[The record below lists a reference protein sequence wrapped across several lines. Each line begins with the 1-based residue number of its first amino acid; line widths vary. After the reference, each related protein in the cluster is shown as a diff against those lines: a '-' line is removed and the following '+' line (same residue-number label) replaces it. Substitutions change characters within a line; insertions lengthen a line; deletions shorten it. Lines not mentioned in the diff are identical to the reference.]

1 MTQAAQPVEVAEYDP
16 VWPRRFVEERERI
29 AGALGDGDAVIEHI
43 GSTAVPGLPAKPVID
58 ILVGV
63 DDIER
68 SGQAVAALI
77 GLGYSYAPEVET
89 DVPDQRYFYKGS
101 PHTHHIHM
109 VERSSPLFEEHL
121 LFRDHLRAHPEAAD
135 EYARLK
141 RGLAAR
147 FRDDRASYTRGKK
160 TFFDTVVAAA
170 RRARA
175 AGAPPL

>member
-16 VWPRRFVEERERI
+16 VWPRKFLEERARI
-29 AGALGDGDAVIEHI
+29 AAALGDTDAVIEHI

-58 ILVGV
+58 ILIGV

-77 GLGYSYAPEVET
+77 GLGYNYAPEVESE
-89 DVPDQRYFYKGS
+89 VPDQRYFYKGS
-101 PHTHHIHM
+101 PHTHHVHM
-109 VERSSPLFEEHL
+109 VERSSRMFADHL
-121 LFRDHLRAHPEAAD
+121 LFRDYLRAHPEAAD

-147 FRDDRASYTRGKK
+147 FRDDRASYTRGKQ

-175 AGAPPL
+175 AQS

>member
-1 MTQAAQPVEVAEYDP
+1 MTQAAQPVEVAQYDP
-16 VWPRRFVEERERI
+16 AWPRRFAEERDRI
-29 AGALGDGDAVIEHI
+29 AAALGGTDAVIEHI

-77 GLGYSYAPEVET
+77 GLGYNYAPEVES

-101 PHTHHIHM
+101 PHTHHVHM
-109 VERSSPLFEEHL
+109 VGRSSRLFEDHL
-121 LFRDHLRAHPEAAD
+121 LFRNYLRAHPAAAD

-147 FRDDRASYTRGKK
+147 FRDDRASYTRGKQ

-175 AGAPPL
+175 EQG

>member
-1 MTQAAQPVEVAEYDP
+1 MTQAAQPVEVAQYDP
-16 VWPRRFVEERERI
+16 AWPRRFAEERDRI
-29 AGALGDGDAVIEHI
+29 AAALGGTDAVIEHI

-77 GLGYSYAPEVET
+77 GLGYNYAPEVES

-101 PHTHHIHM
+101 PHTHHVHM
-109 VERSSPLFEEHL
+109 VGRSSRLFEDHL
-121 LFRDHLRAHPEAAD
+121 LFRDYLRAHPAAAD

-147 FRDDRASYTRGKK
+147 FRDDRASYTRGKQ

-175 AGAPPL
+175 EQG

>member
-16 VWPRRFVEERERI
+16 AWPQRFVEERERI
-29 AGALGDGDAVIEHI
+29 AAALGDTDAVIEHI

-63 DDIER
+63 NDIER
-68 SGQAVAALI
+68 AGQAVAALI
-77 GLGYSYAPEVET
+77 GLGYNYAPEVET
-89 DVPDQRYFYKGS
+89 DLPDQRYFYKGS
-101 PHTHHIHM
+101 PHTHHVHM
-109 VERSSPLFEEHL
+109 VERDSRMFEEHL
-121 LFRDHLRAHPEAAD
+121 LFRDYLRAHPEAAE

-147 FRDDRASYTRGKK
+147 FRDDRVSYTRGKK

-170 RRARA
+170 RRARV
-175 AGAPPL
+175 GGSPH